1 LGRGEGFSAG
11 SEAAARVLD
20 LCFWAT
26 VKGAASIRSAIE
38 TKKKIRRQESFLRES
53 MSNIQFLKF
62 SELDDN
68 PKRF

>member
-1 LGRGEGFSAG
+1 LGWAEDFSAG
-11 SEAAARVLD
+11 SEAAARVLG

-38 TKKKIRRQESFLRES
+38 TNKEIRMRESLRES
-53 MSNIQFLKF
+53 KSNIPVPSV